1 MQTEKKS
8 DRAVISL
15 LFVGVLMGAL
25 DISIVG
31 PALPSIE
38 TFLKLDPRFA
48 GWVFSIYVLFN
59 LTGISLFARMSDIY
73 GRRNIYIVALAVF
86 AAGSL
91 RVSLAGNFGSLLAG
105 RAIQGFGASGIFPV
119 ASALV
124 GDLFPRERRGRILGL
139 IGAVFGLA
147 FLMGPFIA
155 GVVLRYFQWH
165 VLFVINIP
173 VSLVLIYFS
182 MRILPSVP
190 NKNVLVIDWR
200 GIIALATAL
209 AGFTIGLNSIDT
221 AKGLKG
227 IADMKVLL
235 PLTAAII
242 SFVIL
247 LVTERKATDPVIK
260 LSFFSNRQITIAGT
274 LALVTG
280 VIQASFVFIPTFV
293 VQQFSVSP
301 STASFMLIPF
311 VLSTAVGSPVFGRM
325 IDRYGAKK
333 VIIGGLLSLAAGFY
347 LIAVTGTGKEI
358 YYLGGVLVGFG
369 LSVLA
374 GSSLRYIILNNTS
387 AEDRATSQGMLT
399 IFTSVGQI
407 TGTAVIG
414 LLFAAEMTRAFGII
428 FRGIALLS
436 MSMLLLSLRLDGNS
450 RWPGKRSVAGVK
462 NKEQTP
468 ISPPEAFVG
477 TTASKGCRLRRTG
490 FAIFDLRFSIE
501 GRMREVSGQ
510 DKISKVFAGDYCYR
524 SFRIRGQE

>member
-1 MQTEKKS
+1 MQTEQKS
-8 DRAVISL
+8 NRAVVSL

-38 TFLKLDPRFA
+38 TFLNLDPRYA
-48 GWVFSIYVLFN
+48 GWIFSIYVLFN

-73 GRRNIYIVALAVF
+73 GRRNIYILALAIF

-91 RVSLAGNFGSLLAG
+91 WVSLAGSFGSLLAG

-165 VLFVINIP
+165 VLFIINIP
-173 VSLVLIYFS
+173 IALVLIYFS
-182 MRILPSVP
+182 MKVLPSVP
-190 NKNVLVIDWR
+190 DENVSVIDWG
-200 GIIALATAL
+200 GIITLAIAL

-221 AKGLKG
+221 EKGLSG
-227 IADMKVLL
+227 FTEMKVLL
-235 PLTAAII
+235 PLAAAAV
-242 SFVIL
+242 SFIL
-247 LVTERKATDPVIK
+247 LLIIERKAKFPVIK
-260 LSFFSNRQITIAGT
+260 LTFFINRQITIAGI
-274 LALVTG
+274 LAFVTG
-280 VIQASFVFIPTFV
+280 VVQATFVFIPTFV

-311 VLSTAVGSPVFGRM
+311 VLATAVGSPLFGRM

-333 VIIGGLLSLAAGFY
+333 IIIAGLMLLAAGFY
-347 LIAVTGTGKEI
+347 LIAVTGTSREL
-358 YYLGGVLVGFG
+358 YYLSGVLVGLG

-414 LLFAAEMTRAFGII
+414 LLFASQVEGAFGTI
-428 FRGIALLS
+428 FRGIAVMAAL
-436 MSMLLLSLRLDGNS
+436 MLFLSLRLEGKVQGAES
-450 RWPGKRSVAGVK
+450 RG
-462 NKEQTP
+462 
-468 ISPPEAFVG
+468 
-477 TTASKGCRLRRTG
+477 
-490 FAIFDLRFSIE
+490 
-501 GRMREVSGQ
+501 
-510 DKISKVFAGDYCYR
+510 
-524 SFRIRGQE
+524 

>member
-1 MQTEKKS
+1 MQTEQKS
-8 DRAVISL
+8 NRAVVSL

-38 TFLKLDPRFA
+38 TFLNLDPRYA
-48 GWVFSIYVLFN
+48 GWIFSIYVLFN

-73 GRRNIYIVALAVF
+73 GRRNIYILALAIF

-91 RVSLAGNFGSLLAG
+91 WVSLAGSFGSLLAG

-165 VLFVINIP
+165 VLFIINIP
-173 VSLVLIYFS
+173 IALVLIYFS
-182 MRILPSVP
+182 MKVLPSVP
-190 NKNVLVIDWR
+190 DKNVSVIDWG
-200 GIIALATAL
+200 GIITLAIAL

-221 AKGLKG
+221 AKGLSG
-227 IADMKVLL
+227 FTELRVLL
-235 PLTAAII
+235 PLAAAAV
-242 SFVIL
+242 SFIL
-247 LVTERKATDPVIK
+247 LLVIERKAKFPVIK
-260 LSFFSNRQITIAGT
+260 LTFFINRQITIAGI
-274 LALVTG
+274 LAFVTG
-280 VIQASFVFIPTFV
+280 VVQATFVFIPTFV

-311 VLSTAVGSPVFGRM
+311 VLATAVGSPLFGRM

-333 VIIGGLLSLAAGFY
+333 IIIAGLLLLAAGFY
-347 LIAVTGTGKEI
+347 LIAVTGTSREL
-358 YYLGGVLVGFG
+358 YYLSGVLVGLG

-414 LLFAAEMTRAFGII
+414 LLFASQVEGAFGTI
-428 FRGIALLS
+428 FRGIAVMAAL
-436 MSMLLLSLRLDGNS
+436 MLFLSLRLEGKVQGAES
-450 RWPGKRSVAGVK
+450 RG
-462 NKEQTP
+462 
-468 ISPPEAFVG
+468 
-477 TTASKGCRLRRTG
+477 
-490 FAIFDLRFSIE
+490 
-501 GRMREVSGQ
+501 
-510 DKISKVFAGDYCYR
+510 
-524 SFRIRGQE
+524 

>member
-1 MQTEKKS
+1 MQTDKGS
-8 DRAVISL
+8 NRAVISL

-38 TFLKLDPRFA
+38 TFLKLDPRYA
-48 GWVFSIYVLFN
+48 GWIFSIYVLFN

-73 GRRNIYIVALAVF
+73 GRRNIYILALSIF

-91 RVSLAGNFGSLLAG
+91 WVSVAGSFGSLLAG

-124 GDLFPRERRGRILGL
+124 GDLFPRERRGRILGM

-173 VSLVLIYFS
+173 ISLVLIYFS
-182 MRILPSVP
+182 MKVLPSVP
-190 NKNVLVIDWR
+190 NGHVSVIDWG
-200 GIIALATAL
+200 GIITLAVTL

-221 AKGLKG
+221 AKGLQG
-227 IADMKVLL
+227 FADVKVLL
-235 PLTAAII
+235 PLAVAAV
-242 SFVIL
+242 SFVFL
-247 LVTERKATDPVIK
+247 LIIEKKAQFPVIK
-260 LSFFSNRQITIAGT
+260 LDFFINRQITIAGI
-274 LALVTG
+274 LAFVTG
-280 VIQASFVFIPTFV
+280 VVQASFVFIPTFV

-301 STASFMLIPF
+301 STASFMLVPF
-311 VLSTAVGSPVFGRM
+311 VLATAVGSPLFGRM

-333 VIIGGLLSLAAGFY
+333 IILAGLLLLAAGFY
-347 LIAVTGTGKEI
+347 LIAVTGISREI
-358 YYLGGVLVGFG
+358 YYLSGVLVGLG

-387 AEDRATSQGMLT
+387 ADDRATSQGMLT
-399 IFTSVGQI
+399 IFTSTGQI

-414 LLFAAEMTRAFGII
+414 LLFASEMTEAFSII
-428 FRGIALLS
+428 FRGIAILAAV
-436 MSMLLLSLRLDGNS
+436 MIVLSLRLE
-450 RWPGKRSVAGVK
+450 GKVQVAG
-462 NKEQTP
+462 
-468 ISPPEAFVG
+468 
-477 TTASKGCRLRRTG
+477 
-490 FAIFDLRFSIE
+490 
-501 GRMREVSGQ
+501 
-510 DKISKVFAGDYCYR
+510 
-524 SFRIRGQE
+524 